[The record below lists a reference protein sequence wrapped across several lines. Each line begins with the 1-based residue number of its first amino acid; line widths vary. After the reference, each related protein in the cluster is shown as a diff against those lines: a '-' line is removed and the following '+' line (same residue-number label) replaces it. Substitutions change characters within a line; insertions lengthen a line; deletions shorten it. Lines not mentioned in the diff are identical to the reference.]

1 MHTMTALESVTLSA
15 SPLRAVE
22 RLRGRYGDRPV
33 WGRRG
38 LYVLS
43 HEDAHH
49 ALQLPPTDPPLDPPR
64 SDSPRF
70 GSRPAGDPRSD
81 SPRAEG
87 RSAGDPRS
95 EGPSMDGLRSGGLR
109 PDGSPAGSLDLAGLS
124 IGGGVI
130 TGKYLCGVVGPEVV
144 RTLALL
150 AWNAHACA
158 TAVKELATGGPTPF
172 VRACLVESLR
182 LWPRTPFLT
191 RTTDAALDLHGVRL
205 PPGTTLVIPVPLIG
219 PAREFAPWRW
229 IGTSAPPDLCPE
241 HTLTAGQAALSTLL
255 PERGYELLDRDLD
268 PLPTRLDATRLRFAV
283 HPVGPA
289 VPRPTRPAVPR
300 QRAQK
305 ATTEPRLSTGT

>member
-1 MHTMTALESVTLSA
+1 MRTMTALESVTLSA
-15 SPLRAVE
+15 SPLTAVD
-22 RLRGRYGDRPV
+22 RLRGRYGGGPV
-33 WGRRG
+33 WGRYAKRRV

-43 HEDAHH
+43 HEAANQ
-49 ALQLPPTDPPLDPPR
+49 ALQLPPADPPLDGP
-64 SDSPRF
+64 
-70 GSRPAGDPRSD
+70 RPATGGPRRD
-81 SPRAEG
+81 
-87 RSAGDPRS
+87 
-95 EGPSMDGLRSGGLR
+95 GPTVDGL
-109 PDGSPAGSLDLAGLS
+109 ALAGLPIGEPLS
-124 IGGGVI
+124 AGGGVI
-130 TGKYLCGVVGPEVV
+130 TGKSLCGLVGPEVV
-144 RTLALL
+144 RALALL
-150 AWNAHACA
+150 AWHAHACA

-229 IGTSAPPDLCPE
+229 IGTTAPPDLCPE
-241 HTLTAGQAALSTLL
+241 HALTDGQAALSSLL
-255 PERGYELLDRDLD
+255 PERGYELLDRELD

-300 QRAQK
+300 QRAQR
-305 ATTEPRLSTGT
+305 ATSTTEPRLSTGT